1 MPYTK
6 SISLYQGSKKT
17 NPDELTL
24 VNDSGESTQPTR
36 IQVEG

>member
-6 SISLYQGSKKT
+6 SFSLYQGGKKT
-17 NPDELTL
+17 NPDERTS
-24 VNDSGESTQPTR
+24 VNDSGECTQPTR

>member
-6 SISLYQGSKKT
+6 SFSLYQGGKKT

-24 VNDSGESTQPTR
+24 VSDAGASTQPTR

>member
-6 SISLYQGSKKT
+6 SLSLYRNGKKT

-24 VNDSGESTQPTR
+24 VSDLGKSTPPTR
-36 IQVEG
+36 IQVAG